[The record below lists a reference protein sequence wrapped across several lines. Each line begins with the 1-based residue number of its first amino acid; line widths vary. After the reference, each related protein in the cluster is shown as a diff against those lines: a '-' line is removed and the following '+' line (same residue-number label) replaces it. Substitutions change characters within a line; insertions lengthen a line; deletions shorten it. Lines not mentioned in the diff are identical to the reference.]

1 VLTMTKMTTM
11 TMVMAMM
18 MVMLCEQPL
27 AWLWRAQQVVNVAGT
42 RPYRL
47 SMVMM
52 TLMVRFSFCARCFF
66 LRAVVQTRLV
76 VQRRRV
82 PSRALTL
89 TCTVTCRNLLPP

>member
-1 VLTMTKMTTM
+1 MSTP
-11 TMVMAMM
+11 
-18 MVMLCEQPL
+18 Q
-27 AWLWRAQQVVNVAGT
+27 AWLLRAQQVVNVAGT

-52 TLMVRFSFCARCFF
+52 TLMVRFSFCALFF
-66 LRAVVQTRLV
+66 FCLRAVVQTRLV

-89 TCTVTCRNLLPP
+89 SCTSCGATAS